1 MAAEIP
7 IIRAI
12 TRELLLEIAREY
24 PLLTDLNLSN
34 HAIERLDRVEWLHVR
49 WREVWCQGWRLSIMN
64 CQRLFEMCT
73 LLIFYV
79 SVCMWR

>member
-49 WREVWCQGWRLSIMN
+49 WREVWCQGLEVVGHELS
-64 CQRLFEMCT
+64 EMYP
-73 LLIFYV
+73 LLILYA